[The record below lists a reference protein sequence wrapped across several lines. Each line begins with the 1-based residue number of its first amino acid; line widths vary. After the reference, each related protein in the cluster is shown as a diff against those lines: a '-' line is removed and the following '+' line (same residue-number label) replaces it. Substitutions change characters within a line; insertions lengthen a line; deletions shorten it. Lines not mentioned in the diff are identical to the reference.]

1 MGTITDLE
9 AFKSG
14 LSLALATE
22 LQIKPESLHLFE
34 IRAGKVAAN
43 FESVCLYTDSFGLG
57 SKCPLF

>member
-34 IRAGKVAAN
+34 IRAGKMAAN
-43 FESVCLYTDSFGLG
+43 FESVCLYTDSFGLA
-57 SKCPLF
+57 